1 MLLHRCGADIE
12 LGASTPLMESSQEGH
27 IDIVKSLVC
36 MGANSEAKNASD
48 ENSLHFA
55 TENGHV
61 EVCRYLLECNSNISH
76 TSEGGRTV
84 LKKASRAGNLEVVEL
99 LVERGA
105 SVDQLTDQGDY
116 NALGLACSNGH
127 CKVVEYLLK
136 VGADPTTKLKDN
148 CTVLIEAS
156 GGEHFDVIDLLLR
169 DNELKRKLPMP
180 ASLINSHSHQYL
192 GKFSN
197 LDIDLNQIQSVDNQY
212 IKSIEKGSFGG
223 VGLETDAKNKFL
235 MAMRLQNTIL
245 CFSGVCEVYG
255 CGD

>member
-1 MLLHRCGADIE
+1 M
-12 LGASTPLMESSQEGH
+12 
-27 IDIVKSLVC
+27 
-36 MGANSEAKNASD
+36 
-48 ENSLHFA
+48 
-55 TENGHV
+55 
-61 EVCRYLLECNSNISH
+61 
-76 TSEGGRTV
+76 
-84 LKKASRAGNLEVVEL
+84 
-99 LVERGA
+99 
-105 SVDQLTDQGDY
+105 
-116 NALGLACSNGH
+116 
-127 CKVVEYLLK
+127 LK

-235 MAMRLQNTIL
+235 SIPMAMRLQNTIL
-245 CFSGVCEVYG
+245 CFSGYPYFGEHDDIWWFIIDSGLYTTVTEGWSEFCWSLVVDGLEMSSWTG
-255 CGD
+255 LSAMFSIHE